1 MRAGENEPRHTHG
14 VRQHGPA
21 VGSQGQEG
29 QQVEHEPVDDAVHV
43 VPGRDQHDEEDHEL
57 RVEDQEPGDDG
68 EGRFDDK
75 GLNRATV
82 KRGRKMCLADTI
94 QKDSWVVIL
103 ISGKQTSEQERRS
116 ETKRVAIIFQEYIT
130 ILNVF
135 APNNTT

>member
-1 MRAGENEPRHTHG
+1 
-14 VRQHGPA
+14 
-21 VGSQGQEG
+21 
-29 QQVEHEPVDDAVHV
+29 
-43 VPGRDQHDEEDHEL
+43 
-57 RVEDQEPGDDG
+57 
-68 EGRFDDK
+68 
-75 GLNRATV
+75 
-82 KRGRKMCLADTI
+82 MCLADTI